1 MATPDPTLADRIDA
15 LLPQTQCTR
24 CGYQG
29 CKPYAEAIA
38 RGEADINQ
46 CPPGGAAGIVKLA
59 DLLKTLPKTLNPV
72 NGVEKPFELALIDED
87 LCIGC
92 TLCIQACPVDAII
105 GAAKQMHTV
114 LNSWC
119 TGCELC
125 IAPCPVDC
133 ITMVKATPGQVWD
146 DADAALARARY
157 TARNTRLERDKRE
170 RAAKLAAN
178 TTSSAPAAGGAADG
192 AAGSTVGGTAG
203 STADGAAADAA
214 ARKKAIIAAAIERAR
229 LQRAAPPQNTVA
241 ASENVKRQIAEADA
255 RREQQQLAHKR
266 RSSL

>member
-1 MATPDPTLADRIDA
+1 MADPDPTLADRIDA

-59 DLLKTLPKTLNPV
+59 DLLKTLPKPLNPA
-72 NGVEKPFELALIDED
+72 NGVEKPLELALIDEN

-92 TLCIQACPVDAII
+92 TLCIQACPVDAIV

-114 LNSWC
+114 LDSWC

-133 ITMVKATPGQVWD
+133 ITMVKAVPEHIWNDT
-146 DADAALARARY
+146 DAALARTRY
-157 TARNTRLERDKRE
+157 ETRNERLARDKRE
-170 RAAKLAAN
+170 REARLA
-178 TTSSAPAAGGAADG
+178 TKSSSSQRAAGAQLTEAE
-192 AAGSTVGGTAG
+192 AQ
-203 STADGAAADAA
+203 
-214 ARKKAIIAAAIERAR
+214 KKAIIAAAIERAR
-229 LQRAAPPQNTVA
+229 KQREATEPKNTAP
-241 ASENVKRQIAEADA
+241 ASDDVRRQIEAADA
-255 RREQQQLAHKR
+255 RRARLKGR
-266 RSSL
+266 P

>member
-1 MATPDPTLADRIDA
+1 MPTPDPTLADRIDA

-38 RGEADINQ
+38 KGEAEINQ
-46 CPPGGAAGIVKLA
+46 CPPGGAAGIIKLA
-59 DLLKTLPKTLNPV
+59 DLLNTLPKPLNPA
-72 NGVEKPFELALIDED
+72 NGVEKPLETALIDES

-92 TLCIQACPVDAII
+92 TLCIQACPVDAIL

-133 ITMVKATPGQVWD
+133 ITMVKATPEHLWS
-146 DADAALARARY
+146 DADAALARTRYLSRNARL
-157 TARNTRLERDKRE
+157 ARDKSA
-170 RAAKLAAN
+170 RAAELAAR
-178 TTSSAPAAGGAADG
+178 TSSGTPPGA
-192 AAGSTVGGTAG
+192 GTAG
-203 STADGAAADAA
+203 TAGTDSTVAGAETK
-214 ARKKAIIAAAIERAR
+214 KKAIIAAAIERAR
-229 LQRAAPPQNTVA
+229 MQREATPAKNTAPDSDEVR
-241 ASENVKRQIAEADA
+241 RQIAEADT
-255 RREQQQLAHKR
+255 RRALAAQKR

>member
-1 MATPDPTLADRIDA
+1 MPRIVRCTNAIILDPTMATPDPTLADRIDA

-29 CKPYAEAIA
+29 CKPYAQAIA

-59 DLLKTLPKTLNPV
+59 DLLKTLPKPLNPA
-72 NGVEKPFELALIDED
+72 NGVEKPLEIALIDEE

-133 ITMVKATPGQVWD
+133 ITMVKATPEHIWN
-146 DADAALARARY
+146 DADAALARERY
-157 TARNTRLERDKRE
+157 VSRNQRLARDKTE
-170 RAAKLAAN
+170 RTAKLAAK
-178 TTSSAPAAGGAADG
+178 TTSGAPP
-192 AAGSTVGGTAG
+192 AGS
-203 STADGAAADAA
+203 AAADADA
-214 ARKKAIIAAAIERAR
+214 KKKAIIAAAIERAR
-229 LQRAAPPQNTVA
+229 LQREAVAPNNTA
-241 ASENVKRQIAEADA
+241 PESDDVKRQIAEADT
-255 RREQQQLAHKR
+255 RRAQLAQKR
-266 RSSL
+266 RSEL